1 MSLAFA
7 SGILG
12 SVSACSKTIAVLATL
27 RTDCRQHAR
36 TRFSSVLQCL
46 LLRRRKG
53 LVGCDQLLAF
63 GGRIIGEDRWAGL
76 AVVVIPQNA
85 SRAHLVSTFRIQ
97 EASSGR
103 FKDGA
108 RAIRGR
114 PARRWGV
121 FLRVHALRHD
131 IPPMGFEH
139 APTTRGC
146 NEAKSERP
154 RERRV
159 RESMMPADGNR
170 AASSDTLGF
179 RQIPQGSSFHRVC
192 HAYDVVA

>member
-1 MSLAFA
+1 MNLDFT

-27 RTDCRQHAR
+27 KTDCRQHAR
-36 TRFSSVLQCL
+36 ARFSSALQCPL
-46 LLRRRKG
+46 ERRRKG
-53 LVGCDQLLAF
+53 LIGCDQLLAF
-63 GGRIIGEDRWAGL
+63 SGSIGWSDSWAGL
-76 AVVVIPQNA
+76 AVAIMLQ
-85 SRAHLVSTFRIQ
+85 SGYAHIVSTFRMQ
-97 EASSGR
+97 KASSGR

-108 RAIRGR
+108 RAILGR

-170 AASSDTLGF
+170 AASS
-179 RQIPQGSSFHRVC
+179 
-192 HAYDVVA
+192 